1 MSNFIDTLTVA
12 KFGGTSMG
20 SVDAME
26 SAAKI
31 VNANPTI
38 RLVVVSATSGT
49 TNQLL
54 HVYKAAVRG
63 ETLVVNDLLGALEH
77 RHLEMAKNLNAHPS
91 TLDEIFSELSNTAK
105 EITTESP
112 RQLDQLLSFGE
123 RMSAQLFRAALEK
136 NHITAHT
143 VDARTLLATNSFF
156 GKAEPQIEAT
166 RAHCARNLLARLKE
180 KEVLVTEGFIGA
192 DSHGATTTLG
202 RGGSDYSAAL
212 LAEAIEAT
220 NLEIWTDVSGILTM
234 DPRTVKEA
242 KIIREISFAEAAEL
256 ANFGAKVLHPATLL
270 PAMRAGTIVFVKNT
284 FSPFD
289 PGTKIY
295 AELADKPL
303 FRAVAVRNNQ
313 TLITVSSLR
322 MLNAHGFLAKIFA
335 VLAEHELSVDL
346 VTTSEVSVA
355 LTIDG
360 TSLGSSGKGIREN
373 KALFDALSTIAE
385 VRIEENLSLIALI
398 GNHLT
403 QSAGIAARAFACLGD
418 VNVRLI
424 CHGASHNNLCFLVDS
439 EQANTAAQHLH
450 RAFL

>member
-1 MSNFIDTLTVA
+1 
-12 KFGGTSMG
+12 MG
-20 SVDAME
+20 HA
-26 SAAKI
+26 
-31 VNANPTI
+31 
-38 RLVVVSATSGT
+38 
-49 TNQLL
+49 
-54 HVYKAAVRG
+54 
-63 ETLVVNDLLGALEH
+63 LGANVHSILES
-77 RHLEMAKNLNAHPS
+77 LQNLAHAIHQESPKQ
-91 TLDEIFSELSNTAK
+91 LDE
-105 EITTESP
+105 
-112 RQLDQLLSFGE
+112 LLSFGE
-123 RMSAQLFRAALEK
+123 RLSAELFTAALEK
-136 NHITAHT
+136 NQAPAAHF
-143 VDARTLLATNSFF
+143 DARTLITTNSFY
-156 GKAEPQIEAT
+156 GKAEPQIAAIKEN
-166 RAHCARNLLARLKE
+166 CAQLLLPALNGSKI
-180 KEVLVTEGFIGA
+180 LVTEGFIGR
-192 DSHGATTTLG
+192 DIHGNTTTLG

-212 LAEAIEAT
+212 LAEGIEAS

-270 PAMRAGTIVFVKNT
+270 PAMRSKTVVFVKNT

-289 PGTKIY
+289 AGTKIY
-295 AELADKPL
+295 AELSEKPL

-335 VLAEHELSVDL
+335 LLAEHELSVDL

-360 TSLGSSGKGIREN
+360 TSLGSSGKGIKEN
-373 KALFDALSTIAE
+373 KALFDALSTIAD
-385 VRIEENLSLIALI
+385 VRIEENLSVIALI

-403 QSAGIAARAFACLGD
+403 QNAGIAARAFACLED

-424 CHGASHNNLCFLVDS
+424 CQGASHNNLCFLVDS
-439 EQANTAAQHLH
+439 SAAADAAVKLH